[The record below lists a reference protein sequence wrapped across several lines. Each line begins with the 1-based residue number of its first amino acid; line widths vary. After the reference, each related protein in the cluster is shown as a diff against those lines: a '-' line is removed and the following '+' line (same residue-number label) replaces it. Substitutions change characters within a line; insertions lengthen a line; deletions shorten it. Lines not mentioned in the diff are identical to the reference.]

1 MASIS
6 QNNYQIGIIFIA
18 LRHYNNIVRW
28 LKVSIFDK
36 YLFKKDRLIKR
47 RIEIDSTLYEKLVEL
62 SNEYDASIN
71 KLVNIAIFEMIKT
84 ENVKVY
90 EKPENEIVEAHNFAI
105 RETSYNEMEK
115 LKNKYGLS
123 IYKLTNIAIYNAVNS

>member
-1 MASIS
+1 M
-6 QNNYQIGIIFIA
+6 GM
-18 LRHYNNIVRW
+18 
-28 LKVSIFDK
+28 FDK

-47 RIEIDSTLYEKLVEL
+47 RIEIDSTLYKKLVEL

-71 KLVNIAIFEMIKT
+71 KLVNIAIIEMIKT

-123 IYKLTNIAIYNAVNS
+123 IYKLTNIAIYNALNS

>member
-6 QNNYQIGIIFIA
+6 QNNHQIGIIFIA

-71 KLVNIAIFEMIKT
+71 KLVNIAIIEMIKT